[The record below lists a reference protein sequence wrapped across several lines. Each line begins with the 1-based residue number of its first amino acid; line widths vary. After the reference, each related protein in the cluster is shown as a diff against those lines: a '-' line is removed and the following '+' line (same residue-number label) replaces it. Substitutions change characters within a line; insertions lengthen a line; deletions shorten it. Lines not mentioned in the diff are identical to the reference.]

1 MMEEEN
7 EDRYRSELI
16 QYIEGMIPLYEDA
29 KLAQE
34 ELLDKNIAYRLL
46 SSIPWKISV

>member
-1 MMEEEN
+1 MIVEEN
-7 EDRYRSELI
+7 KVRYRNELI
-16 QYIEGMIPLYEDA
+16 QYIEGMTPLYEDA

>member
-1 MMEEEN
+1 MIDEEN
-7 EDRYRSELI
+7 QYRYISNLMPFV
-16 QYIEGMIPLYEDA
+16 EGMVPLYEDA

-46 SSIPWKISV
+46 SSIPCNAS